1 MSLDFIVYLQPSTFD
16 NQANI
21 LNTWTSVNVLTYFKM
36 KPDISV
42 VQLQQ
47 RIDYWMNNES
57 PFVEMVNERMG
68 GLLEGQKLTDIINPK
83 IMAVPDLHLRARED
97 AGSMGDM
104 TPMGDLRMIY
114 TFTIVAGLILLIA
127 CINFMNLST
136 ARASQR
142 AREVAMRKV
151 LGASRSQIAVQFL
164 SETVAL
170 VFIALL
176 FALVAVEA
184 ILPFYNE
191 TLGRQLELNLIDD
204 MRLVFSLLFIA
215 LFVGLGAGIYPS
227 VYLSR
232 FMPGQI
238 LRANNSSSA
247 SSSSKLR
254 TLLVIFQ
261 FAISISLIISTAVVY
276 HQTLFANSLDV
287 GYSSNNKLILN
298 IQTAGDNLDSLKQ
311 ELLSI
316 PEISSVVYSSESPT
330 QDRENNTGYKL
341 LDRNADDSNNEA
353 QGMNYHNMD
362 YGFFEAY
369 DVKLLAGRFF
379 DKAYG
384 TDSITPNLPT
394 EDETTNDNNTEQKVG
409 VATVILNESA
419 LKKFGFNNPKDAIG
433 KTLEAEVFRGG
444 KQHLTIIGVIPDI
457 YFRSIKFGVRA
468 SVYHLDPN
476 RFRVA
481 SLTFKSADD
490 VSSLMNKVETVWKN
504 NVPQQPIDL
513 QFLSEMMKAQ
523 YASEQTQANLFTTF
537 SLLAIFVA
545 SLGLYGLAS
554 FTAERRTKEIGIRK
568 VMGARIIDI
577 IALLIWQFSK
587 PVLIANLIAWPL
599 SIYAMNSWLES
610 FSYRINNYW
619 LIPICI
625 FAAVIALLIAWLTV
639 GGNAFNVAR
648 SNPIKALRC
657 E

>member
-1 MSLDFIVYLQPSTFD
+1 LDLIVYLQPSTFD
-16 NQANI
+16 SQANI

-36 KPDISV
+36 RPGITIE
-42 VQLQQ
+42 QLQE
-47 RIDYWMNNES
+47 RLNYWMNNES
-57 PFVEMVNERMG
+57 PFVEMVKERMG
-68 GLLEGQKLTDIINPK
+68 GLQEGQQITDIAKPNL
-83 IMAVPDLHLRARED
+83 MSVPDLHLRARED
-97 AGSMGDM
+97 AGNMGDM

-114 TFTIVAGLILLIA
+114 TFIIVAGLILLIA

-164 SETVAL
+164 SETVTL

-184 ILPFYNE
+184 VLPFYNE
-191 TLGRQLELNLIDD
+191 ILGRELELKLFDDVKLI
-204 MRLVFSLLFIA
+204 VLLLGIA
-215 LFVGLGAGIYPS
+215 LLVGIGAGIYPA

-232 FMPGQI
+232 FMPGKV

-247 SSSSKLR
+247 SSSSNLR

-276 HQTLFANSLDV
+276 RQTLFANSLDV
-287 GYSSNNKLILN
+287 GFSSQNKLVLN
-298 IQTAGDNLDSLKQ
+298 IQGAGDNLNSLKQ
-311 ELLSI
+311 ELLNL

-330 QDRENNTGYKL
+330 QDRENNTGYTL
-341 LDRNADDSNNEA
+341 LDRDSDDSSNQA
-353 QGMNYHNMD
+353 QVMNYHNMD

-379 DKAYG
+379 DEAYG
-384 TDSITPNLPT
+384 TDKITPVPDAEEGSEAN
-394 EDETTNDNNTEQKVG
+394 QAIG
-409 VATVILNESA
+409 VASVILNESA
-419 LKKFGFNNPKDAIG
+419 LKKFGFSDAKDAIG
-433 KTLEAEVFRGG
+433 KTLEGEIFRAGR
-444 KQHLTIIGVIPDI
+444 QHLKIIGVIPDI

-468 SVYHLDPN
+468 TVYHLDPN

-481 SLTFKSADD
+481 SLTFKSDNI
-490 VSSLMNKVETVWKN
+490 STLIGKVESVWKD
-504 NVPQQPIDL
+504 NVPQQPINL
-513 QFLSEMMKAQ
+513 EFLSEMMKAQ
-523 YASEQTQANLFTTF
+523 YEGEQAQANLFTTF
-537 SLLAIFVA
+537 SLLAIFIA

-568 VMGARIIDI
+568 VMGARIRDI
-577 IALLIWQFSK
+577 ITLLIWQFSK
-587 PVLIANLIAWPL
+587 PVLIANLIAWPI
-599 SIYAMNSWLES
+599 SIYAMMSWLET

-625 FAAVIALLIAWLTV
+625 FAGVMALLIAWLTV
-639 GGNAFNVAR
+639 GGNAYKVAR